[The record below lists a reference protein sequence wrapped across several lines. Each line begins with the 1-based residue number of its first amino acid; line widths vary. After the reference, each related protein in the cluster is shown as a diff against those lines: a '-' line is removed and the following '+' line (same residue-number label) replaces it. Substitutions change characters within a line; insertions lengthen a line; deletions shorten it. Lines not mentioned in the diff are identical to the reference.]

1 MAVRSPERSV
11 RAAVTIRA
19 AAPADL
25 DAIVEIERGSFGDP
39 WSRALFFDALFG
51 KHTWFEVA
59 VGAGGELVG
68 YIVAQI
74 VADEAEVLNLAV
86 APARRRDGA
95 GALLL
100 NGVMAAAR
108 ARGAIAVYLDVRE
121 SNAAA
126 RALYARFGFAEVGR
140 RRAYYREPVED
151 ALMLRS
157 DLQ

>member
-1 MAVRSPERSV
+1 MG
-11 RAAVTIRA
+11 AAVTIRA

-25 DAIVEIERGSFGDP
+25 DAVVEIERGSFGDP

-51 KHTWFEVA
+51 KHARFDVA
-59 VGAGGELVG
+59 VDAAGEIAG

-86 APARRRDGA
+86 APGRRRSGT

-100 NGVMAAAR
+100 SGVLADAR
-108 ARGAIAVYLDVRE
+108 ARGVSAVHLDVRE

-126 RALYARFGFAEVGR
+126 RALYARFGFAETGR

-151 ALMLRS
+151 ALTLRA
-157 DLQ
+157 DLPVTPP